1 MKKESVV
8 ECILDDSNI
17 KQNTKNVFGSRA
29 YRPQLDKSSIKER
42 VSNLIHGNTQ
52 LRSKQQIKKNFAI

>member
-1 MKKESVV
+1 M
-8 ECILDDSNI
+8 

-52 LRSKQQIKKNFAI
+52 PRSKQQLKKNFAI

>member
-1 MKKESVV
+1 MRKESVL
-8 ECILDDSNI
+8 ECILDDSNM
-17 KQNTKNVFGSRA
+17 KQNTKNVFGSRV

-52 LRSKQQIKKNFAI
+52 PRSKQQLKKNFAI

>member
-1 MKKESVV
+1 M
-8 ECILDDSNI
+8 

-29 YRPQLDKSSIKER
+29 YRLQLDKSSIKER

-52 LRSKQQIKKNFAI
+52 LRSKQQLKKNFAI